1 MCKYFKFHSNL
12 DVSQNQIKNFRIY
25 YQQMFQKEST
35 YLSFSPILPSSICLE
50 LSSHNRQIKIDNKSI
65 FNSSVAAT
73 LENLGANAL
82 IFNKFGAKFQKTWFL
97 VQLYLLFPKI
107 GEVGTISLLPSSF
120 GWYGAAIVYIKKK
133 IALIILEIFFITMV
147 LLNNDII

>member
-12 DVSQNQIKNFRIY
+12 DVSQNQIKNFLIY
-25 YQQMFQKEST
+25 HQQMFQKEST

-50 LSSHNRQIKIDNKSI
+50 LSSNNRQIKIDNKSI
-65 FNSSVAAT
+65 FNSSVVAT

-82 IFNKFGAKFQKTWFL
+82 IFNKFGAKLQKTWFL
-97 VQLYLLFPKI
+97 VQLYLLFPKT
-107 GEVGTISLLPSSF
+107 GEVGTITPLPSSS